1 MDCRVKP
8 GNDGKRTYYIGS
20 NVRIARCSVVT
31 KPQGC
36 WRPRSMIRLFGPAG
50 KGLMLFNSYPFIFL
64 FLPIVLLGYFALGRL
79 GNLAPVIWLATASL
93 AFYSFSNW
101 QFVALLVG
109 SIAFN
114 YGIGYLLIAKKL
126 RPSARFAALTVGVA
140 GDLVV
145 LGIFKYAGFLAANLN
160 ALLSTGI
167 TLHILLPVGISFYTF
182 TQIAFLVDAY
192 RGNVARYAL
201 PHYALFVTY
210 FPHLIAGPILHHK
223 DMIPQFERAETKRP
237 DAHLLLCGLII
248 FAIGLFKKTGLADG
262 IQPLVS
268 LAFGPNAPT
277 FDQAWIGA
285 LAYTFQLYFDFSGYS
300 DMAIGISLM
309 FGIFLPLN
317 FNSPYK
323 AKNIIDFWRRWHM
336 TLSQFLRDYLY
347 ISLGGNRHGPVL
359 RYVNL
364 MITMLLGGLWHGAA
378 WTFVVWGALHGAYLC
393 INHAWNNYGPP
404 VPPRLA
410 PLANVAA
417 LLLTFLSV
425 VIAWVFFR
433 ADSLDSALYVL
444 SKMADPS
451 HVAFGRGEI
460 ANFGLI
466 VIYAALVW
474 FAPNTQ
480 AIMGYDHKNR
490 TVGEKLSA
498 WRLRPLFLYAA
509 AAVLAFGILGIQQHS
524 EFIYFRF

>member
-1 MDCRVKP
+1 
-8 GNDGKRTYYIGS
+8 
-20 NVRIARCSVVT
+20 
-31 KPQGC
+31 
-36 WRPRSMIRLFGPAG
+36 
-50 KGLMLFNSYPFIFL
+50 MLFNSYAFIFL

-79 GNLAPVIWLATASL
+79 GNLVPVIWLALASL

-101 QFVALLVG
+101 QFVALLIG

-114 YGIGYLLIAKKL
+114 YGVGYLLIAKKL
-126 RPSARFAALTVGVA
+126 RPAPRFAVLTIGVA
-140 GDLVV
+140 GDLLV

-160 ALLSTGI
+160 ALFSTGI

-237 DAHLLLCGLII
+237 DAHLILCGLII

-317 FNSPYK
+317 FNSPC
-323 AKNIIDFWRRWHM
+323 
-336 TLSQFLRDYLY
+336 DYLY
-347 ISLGGNRHGPVL
+347 IPLGGNRHGPVL

-364 MITMLLGGLWHGAA
+364 LITMLLGGLWHGAA

-393 INHAWNNYGPP
+393 INHGWNNFAPKAS
-404 VPPRLA
+404 PRLE
-410 PLANVAA
+410 PLARVAA
-417 LLLTFLSV
+417 LILTFLSV

-433 ADSLDSALYVL
+433 ADSIDTALYVL
-444 SKMADPS
+444 SKMADPGNI
-451 HVAFGRGEI
+451 AFGKGEM
-460 ANFGLI
+460 AYALF
-466 VIYAALVW
+466 VAIYAVVAW

-480 AIMGYDHKNR
+480 EIMGYDHAKR
-490 TVGEKLSA
+490 SVGEKL
-498 WRLRPLFLYAA
+498 REMRMRPLFLYAT

>member
-1 MDCRVKP
+1 M
-8 GNDGKRTYYIGS
+8 
-20 NVRIARCSVVT
+20 VRLLDA
-31 KPQGC
+31 
-36 WRPRSMIRLFGPAG
+36 LE
-50 KGLMLFNSYPFIFL
+50 KGLMLFNSYLFIFL
-64 FLPIVLLGYFALGRL
+64 FLPVALAGYFALGRV
-79 GNLAPVIWLATASL
+79 GNLAPVVWLALASL
-93 AFYSFSNW
+93 VFYSVGNW
-101 QFVALLVG
+101 QYVPLLVA

-114 YGIGYLLIAKKL
+114 YLIGYLLIARQL
-126 RPSARFAALTVGVA
+126 RPSSRFAVLTAGVA
-140 GDLVV
+140 GDLLV
-145 LGIFKYAGFLAANLN
+145 LGIFKYAGFLAVNFN
-160 ALLSTGI
+160 AMFSTGFVVN
-167 TLHILLPVGISFYTF
+167 ILLPVGISFYTF

-192 RGNVARYAL
+192 RGKVARYAL

-223 DMIPQFERAETKRP
+223 DMIPQFERKETKRP
-237 DAHLLLCGLII
+237 DPHLILCGLII
-248 FAIGLFKKTGLADG
+248 FAIGLFKKTCLADS

-268 LAFGPNAPT
+268 LAFGPSAPS

-323 AKNIIDFWRRWHM
+323 ATSIIDFWRRWHM

-347 ISLGGNRHGPVL
+347 ISLGGNRRGRVL

-378 WTFVVWGALHGAYLC
+378 WTFVAWGALHGVYLC
-393 INHAWNNYGPP
+393 INHAWNNYGPS
-404 VPPRLA
+404 VAPRFI
-410 PLANVAA
+410 PLANIAG
-417 LLLTFLSV
+417 LILTFLAV

-433 ADSLDSALYVL
+433 ADNIDSAYYVL
-444 SKMADPS
+444 SKMADPTNI
-451 HVAFGRGEI
+451 AFGRGEI
-460 ANFGLI
+460 AYSAFI
-466 VIYAALVW
+466 IFYAVLAW

-480 AIMGYDHKNR
+480 EIMGYDHER
-490 TVGEKLSA
+490 RLVGEKLAA
-498 WRLRPLFLYAA
+498 WRLRPLFLYAT

>member
-1 MDCRVKP
+1 
-8 GNDGKRTYYIGS
+8 
-20 NVRIARCSVVT
+20 
-31 KPQGC
+31 
-36 WRPRSMIRLFGPAG
+36 
-50 KGLMLFNSYPFIFL
+50 MLFNSYPFIFL
-64 FLPIVLLGYFALGRL
+64 FLPIALVGYFALGRL
-79 GNLAPVIWLATASL
+79 GQLAPVIWLALASL
-93 AFYSFSNW
+93 AFYAVGNW
-101 QFVALLVG
+101 QFVALLLA

-114 YGIGYLLIAKKL
+114 YFIGWLLIVRRLSGHL
-126 RPSARFAALTVGVA
+126 RLIVLTAGVS
-140 GDLVV
+140 GDLLV
-145 LGIFKYAGFLAANLN
+145 LGYFKYAGFLAANLN
-160 ALLSTGI
+160 ALFSTGL
-167 TLHILLPVGISFYTF
+167 TVNVLLPVGISFYTF

-201 PHYALFVTY
+201 PHYALFVMY

-223 DMIPQFERAETKRP
+223 DMIPQFEAAESKSP
-237 DAHLLLCGLII
+237 NPHLILCGLMI

-262 IQPLVS
+262 IQPLVA
-268 LAFGPNAPT
+268 LAFGPITPS

-323 AKNIIDFWRRWHM
+323 ATSIIDFWRRWHM

-347 ISLGGNRHGPVL
+347 IPLGGNRHGRVL

-364 MITMLLGGLWHGAA
+364 MVTMVLGGLWHGAA
-378 WTFVVWGALHGAYLC
+378 WTFVAWGALHGVYLC
-393 INHAWNNYGPP
+393 VNHVWNHFGP
-404 VPPRLA
+404 VVSPRFA
-410 PLANVAA
+410 RVADIAA
-417 LLLTFLSV
+417 LIVTFVAV

-433 ADSLDSALYVL
+433 ADNIASAFSVL
-444 SKMADPS
+444 SRMADPTQM
-451 HVAFGRGEI
+451 VFGRGEI
-460 ANFGLI
+460 ADAVFVL
-466 VIYAALVW
+466 IYAAIAW

-480 AIMGYDHKNR
+480 AIMGYDHANR
-490 TVGEKLSA
+490 TVGETLGA
-498 WRLRPLFLYAA
+498 WSKRPAFLYAS

>member
-1 MDCRVKP
+1 
-8 GNDGKRTYYIGS
+8 
-20 NVRIARCSVVT
+20 
-31 KPQGC
+31 
-36 WRPRSMIRLFGPAG
+36 
-50 KGLMLFNSYPFIFL
+50 MLFNSYPFIFL
-64 FLPIVLLGYFALGRL
+64 FLPMALVGYFALGRL
-79 GNLAPVIWLATASL
+79 GQLAPVIWLALASL
-93 AFYSFSNW
+93 AFYAVSNW
-101 QFVALLVG
+101 QFVALLLA
-109 SIAFN
+109 SISFN
-114 YGIGYLLIAKKL
+114 YLIGWLLIARRLSSHL
-126 RPSARFAALTVGVA
+126 RLIVLTGGVS

-145 LGIFKYAGFLAANLN
+145 LGYFKYAGFLAANLN
-160 ALLSTGI
+160 TLFSTG
-167 TLHILLPVGISFYTF
+167 LAVNVLLPVGISFYTF

-223 DMIPQFERAETKRP
+223 DMIPQFEATESKSP
-237 DAHLLLCGLII
+237 HPHLILCGLMI
-248 FAIGLFKKTGLADG
+248 FSIGLFKKTGLADG
-262 IQPLVS
+262 IQPLVA
-268 LAFGPNAPT
+268 LAFGPITPS

-323 AKNIIDFWRRWHM
+323 ATSIIDFWRRWHM

-347 ISLGGNRHGPVL
+347 IPLGGNRRGRIL

-364 MITMLLGGLWHGAA
+364 MITMVLGGLWHGAA
-378 WTFVVWGALHGAYLC
+378 WTFVAWGALHGVYLC
-393 INHAWNNYGPP
+393 INHAWNHFGPA
-404 VPPRLA
+404 VAPRFA
-410 PLANVAA
+410 RAADIAA
-417 LLLTFLSV
+417 LIATFVAV

-433 ADSLDSALYVL
+433 ANDMTSALSIL
-444 SKMADPS
+444 SRMADPTQI
-451 HVAFGRGEI
+451 VFGRGEM
-460 ANFGLI
+460 ADALFVL
-466 VIYAALVW
+466 IYAVIAW

-480 AIMGYDHKNR
+480 AIMGYDHANR
-490 TVGEKLSA
+490 TVGETLAA
-498 WRLRPLFLYAA
+498 WSKRPVFLYAS

>member
-1 MDCRVKP
+1 
-8 GNDGKRTYYIGS
+8 
-20 NVRIARCSVVT
+20 
-31 KPQGC
+31 
-36 WRPRSMIRLFGPAG
+36 
-50 KGLMLFNSYPFIFL
+50 MLFNSHSFIFL
-64 FLPIVLLGYFALGRL
+64 FLPIVLLGYFALGRRS
-79 GNLAPVIWLATASL
+79 NLAPVVWLALASL
-93 AFYSFSNW
+93 VFYAFGGW
-101 QFVALLVG
+101 QFVPLLLA

-114 YGIGYLLIAKKL
+114 YGVGYLLIARKL
-126 RPSARFAALTVGVA
+126 SPVARFAVLTTGVA
-140 GDLVV
+140 GDLLV
-145 LGIFKYAGFLAANLN
+145 LAIFKYAGFFAANLN
-160 ALLSTGI
+160 ALFATGLVVNI
-167 TLHILLPVGISFYTF
+167 VLPVGISFYTF

-192 RGNVARYAL
+192 RGHVARYAL

-237 DAHLLLCGLII
+237 DPHLILCGLII
-248 FAIGLFKKTGLADG
+248 FAIGLFKKTCLADG
-262 IQPLVS
+262 IQPLVAQ
-268 LAFGPNAPT
+268 AFGPNAPT

-323 AKNIIDFWRRWHM
+323 ATSIIDFWRRWHM

-347 ISLGGNRHGPVL
+347 IPLGGNRRGAVL

-364 MITMLLGGLWHGAA
+364 AITMLLGGLWHGAA

-393 INHAWNNYGPP
+393 VNHAWNNFGPN

-410 PLANVAA
+410 PLANVAG
-417 LLLTFLSV
+417 LILTFLAV

-433 ADSLDSALYVL
+433 ADNMTTALYVL
-444 SKMADPS
+444 SKMADPGN
-451 HVAFGRGEI
+451 VAFGRGEI
-460 ANFGLI
+460 VYALF
-466 VIYAALVW
+466 VVAYAALAW

-480 AIMGYDHKNR
+480 QIMGYDHKNR
-490 TVGEKLSA
+490 TVGESRGA
-498 WRLRPLFLYAA
+498 WRLRPLLIYASA
-509 AAVLAFGILGIQQHS
+509 GVLALGILGIQRHS